1 MNIPN
6 IEKTRRVITGID
18 AEGKSF
24 VAIDGPPGSIVGAN
38 GAGLGEVWA
47 TDGIADNSIK
57 GDLGKRPV
65 ILEPPDGGSVCR
77 FFIVEPEDKKLAP
90 KELEERAAAGFKAIG
105 GEHCRPDTTRG
116 PGMHTTRT
124 IDYVVLLDG
133 ELTLIL
139 DKGEVALKP
148 FDVVVQRG
156 TNHAWENR
164 SSKRALLLAV
174 LVDAK
179 PLPGK
184 SGLMR

>member
-1 MNIPN
+1 MIP
-6 IEKTRRVITGID
+6 IEKTRRVVTGFD
-18 AEGKSF
+18 ENGKSI
-24 VAIDGPPGSIVGAN
+24 VAIDGPPGSILG
-38 GAGLGEVWA
+38 GLGEVWV
-47 TDGIADNSIK
+47 TDGIADNSIN

-65 ILEPPDGGSVCR
+65 ILEPPDGGSACR
-77 FFIVEPEDKKLAP
+77 FFRLDPENKTISAR
-90 KELEERAAAGFKAIG
+90 ELEEGTAAAFKAMG
-105 GEHCRPDTTRG
+105 GEHCRPDTSRG

-133 ELTLIL
+133 EVTLIL

-156 TNHAWENR
+156 TNHAWVNR
-164 SSKRALLLAV
+164 GSKPALLFAV

-184 SGLMR
+184 SGKSR

>member
-1 MNIPN
+1 M
-6 IEKTRRVITGID
+6 IEKMRRIVTGFD
-18 AEGKSF
+18 ADGKSI
-24 VAIDGPPGSIVGAN
+24 VAIDGPPGMILG
-38 GAGLGEVWA
+38 GLGEVWA
-47 TDGIADNSIK
+47 TDGMADNSIK

-65 ILEPPDGGSVCR
+65 ILEPPDGGSICR
-77 FFIVEPEDKKLAP
+77 FFILEPEDKKLTR
-90 KELEERAAAGFKAIG
+90 KELDERAAEGMKAIG
-105 GEHCRPDTTRG
+105 AEHCRPDPARH

-133 ELTLIL
+133 EVTLIL
-139 DKGEVALKP
+139 DKGEVTLKP

-164 SSKRALLLAV
+164 GSKPAMLVAV

>member
-1 MNIPN
+1 MN
-6 IEKTRRVITGID
+6 IEKTRRVVTGFD
-18 AEGKSF
+18 ADGKTIVS
-24 VAIDGPPGSIVGAN
+24 IDGPPGSILG
-38 GAGLGEVWA
+38 GLGEVWV
-47 TDGIADNSIK
+47 TDGVADNSIK

-77 FFIVEPEDKKLAP
+77 FFVLEPDNKSLSASQ
-90 KELEERAAAGFKAIG
+90 LEEASAAGFKAMG
-105 GEHCRPDTTRG
+105 GEHCRPDTARG

-124 IDYVVLLDG
+124 IDYVILLEG
-133 ELTLIL
+133 EVTLIL

-156 TNHAWENR
+156 TNHAWSNR
-164 SSKRALLLAV
+164 GSKPALLVAV

-184 SGLMR
+184 SGKAR

>member
-1 MNIPN
+1 M
-6 IEKTRRVITGID
+6 IEKTRRVVTGFD
-18 AEGKSF
+18 ADGKSI
-24 VAIDGPPGSIVGAN
+24 VAIDGPPGSIIGAN
-38 GAGLGEVWA
+38 GAGLGEVWV

-65 ILEPPDGGSVCR
+65 ILEPPAGGSVCR
-77 FFIVEPEDKKLAP
+77 FFVVDPEDTKLST
-90 KELEERAAAGFKAIG
+90 KELEERAAAGFKAIA

-133 ELTLIL
+133 EVTLIL

-164 SSKRALLLAV
+164 GTKRALLVAV
-174 LVDAK
+174 LIDAK
-179 PLPGK
+179 PLPTKFSNRG
-184 SGLMR
+184 